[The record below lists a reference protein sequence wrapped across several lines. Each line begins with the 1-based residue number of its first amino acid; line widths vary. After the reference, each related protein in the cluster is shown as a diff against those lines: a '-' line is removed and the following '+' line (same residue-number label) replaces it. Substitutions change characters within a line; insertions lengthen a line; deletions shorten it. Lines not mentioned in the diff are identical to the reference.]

1 MPTFRHHTVFK
12 VARNIEAFLKLEAGL
27 ARATQ
32 KKKKADAPTR
42 GSQRPERTSE
52 APPETAEAKPAE
64 QMPLPSGG
72 SEALYLDLMKRCL
85 TNWIYMDAGKLS
97 RRDKPFDPNI
107 RTEGRDWPS
116 NAHTMI
122 GLKRLGNLQ
131 FCVEDALAN
140 DVPGDLIETGVWRG
154 GATIFMRAILKA
166 HDVTDRRVWVA
177 DSFEGLPE
185 PEPEKY
191 PADEGD
197 THHRL
202 KDLAISLEQVESNF
216 KRYGLLDDQVRFLK
230 GWFDDTLPEAP
241 IEKLAV
247 ARLDGDMYGSTMDA
261 LVNLYPKLS
270 VGGYLIVDDYSA
282 VPGCRQAVHDY
293 RKAHSIE
300 EEIVR
305 IDAAGAFWRRAE

>member
-1 MPTFRHHTVFK
+1 MPTFKHQTVLK
-12 VARNIEAFLKLEAGL
+12 VVRDIEAFIRLEVGL
-27 ARATQ
+27 ARASVRQ
-32 KKKKADAPTR
+32 KEASPPAR
-42 GSQRPERTSE
+42 SSRRSEYSGE
-52 APPETAEAKPAE
+52 APPESPDDMLVEQMGAPSGEAK
-64 QMPLPSGG
+64 
-72 SEALYLDLMKRCL
+72 ALYLDLMKRCL

-97 RRDKPFDPNI
+97 RRDAPFDQNI
-107 RTEGRDWPS
+107 RAEGRDWPS

-122 GLKRLGNLQ
+122 GLKRLDNLQ

-166 HDVTDRRVWVA
+166 HDATNRRVWVA
-177 DSFEGLPE
+177 DSFEGLPP

-197 THHRL
+197 THYRL
-202 KDLAISLEQVESNF
+202 EDLAISFEQVESNF
-216 KRYGLLDDQVRFLK
+216 KRYGLFDDQVRFLK
-230 GWFDDTLPEAP
+230 GWFSDTLPEAP

-261 LVNLYPKLS
+261 LTNLYPKLS

-282 VPGCRQAVHDY
+282 VPGCRKAVHDY
-293 RKAHSIE
+293 RETHGIK
-300 EEIVR
+300 EEIVP
-305 IDAAGAFWRRAE
+305 IDMAGAFWQRTG